1 MMGRSL
7 TRRTWTLVGVMV
19 PLLALFAYVALR
31 SGPLAPVSVTTT
43 TVESRPLSPALFGIG
58 TVEARHTYK
67 IGPTIAA
74 RVKQLYVDVGDQV
87 ESGQLLGE
95 MEPVDLDDRIRAQDA
110 AVKRAAAALQEAESR
125 QAYAKAEAHRYEQ
138 LLTKKLA
145 SDEMVA
151 GKRQELKI
159 SEAALEAAR
168 EDLARSRHDHQALVA
183 QRDNLRLVA
192 PVAGLVVARE
202 ADPGTTM
209 IAGQAVVQLIDPAS
223 LWINSRFDQISASGL
238 MTGLPATVT
247 LRSRAGQDMSAQVL
261 RMEPLADSVTEET
274 LAKVTFDQL
283 PEPLPPLGELAEV
296 TVQLPALPAAP
307 VIPNAAVRRVGG
319 ELGVWQLVGDDL
331 RFTRIR
337 LGASDL
343 DGLVQVRSGLAPGD
357 RVVVYS
363 EKALNN
369 TSRIQVVERLPGAPS

>member
-1 MMGRSL
+1 MNSL
-7 TRRTWTLVGVMV
+7 PVQKRTWALIAVIV

-31 SGPLAPVSVTTT
+31 SGPLAPVAVTTT

-87 ESGQLLGE
+87 EPGQLLGE

-125 QAYAKAEAHRYEQ
+125 QTYAKAEAHRYEQ

-159 SEAALEAAR
+159 SDAALEAAR

-209 IAGQAVVQLIDPAS
+209 IAGQAVIQLIDPKS

-238 MTGLPATVT
+238 AAELPAKVT
-247 LRSRAGQDMSAQVL
+247 LRSRAGQALSARVL
-261 RMEPLADSVTEET
+261 RMEPLADAVTEET
-274 LAKVTFDQL
+274 LAKVIFAQL

-307 VIPNAAVRRVGG
+307 VIPNAAVRRLRG
-319 ELGVWQLVGDDL
+319 ELGVWQLVGDEL
-331 RFTRIR
+331 RFTPVR

-343 DGLVQVRSGLAPGD
+343 DGLVQIRSGLTPGD

-369 TSRIQVVERLPGAPS
+369 TSRIHVVERLPGAPS

>member
-1 MMGRSL
+1 MNSL
-7 TRRTWTLVGVMV
+7 PIQKRTWALIVVIV

-31 SGPLAPVSVTTT
+31 SGPLAPVAVTTT

-74 RVKQLYVDVGDQV
+74 RIKQLYVDVGDQV
-87 ESGQLLGE
+87 EPGQLLGE

-159 SEAALEAAR
+159 SDAALEAAR
-168 EDLARSRHDHQALVA
+168 EDLARSRHDYQALVA

-192 PVAGLVVARE
+192 PVDGLVVARE

-209 IAGQAVVQLIDPAS
+209 IAGQAVIQLIDPTS

-238 MTGLPATVT
+238 TADLPATVT
-247 LRSRAGQDMSAQVL
+247 LRSRAGQALSAQVL
-261 RMEPLADSVTEET
+261 RMEPLADAVTEET
-274 LAKVTFDQL
+274 LAKVIFKQL

-307 VIPNAAVRRVGG
+307 VIPNAAVRRVHG
-319 ELGVWQLVGDDL
+319 ELGVWQLVGDEL
-331 RFTRIR
+331 HFTPVR

-343 DGLVQVRSGLAPGD
+343 DGLVQVRSGLTPGD

-369 TSRIQVVERLPGAPS
+369 TSRIHVVERLPGAPS

>member
-1 MMGRSL
+1 MKSL
-7 TRRTWTLVGVMV
+7 PIQKRTWALIAVIV

-31 SGPLAPVSVTTT
+31 SGPLAPVVVTTT

-74 RVKQLYVDVGDQV
+74 RVKQLYVDVGEQV

-95 MEPVDLDDRIRAQDA
+95 MEPVDLDDRIHAQSA
-110 AVKRAAAALQEAESR
+110 AVKSAAAALQEAESR
-125 QAYAKAEAHRYEQ
+125 QTYAKAEAHRYEQ

-151 GKRQELKI
+151 GKRHELKLAD
-159 SEAALEAAR
+159 SVLQAAR
-168 EDLARSRHDHQALVA
+168 ENLSRSRHDYQALLA

-192 PVAGLVVARE
+192 PVDGLVVARE

-209 IAGQAVVQLIDPAS
+209 IAGQAIIQLIDPAS
-223 LWINSRFDQISASGL
+223 LWINTRFDQISASGL
-238 MTGLPATVT
+238 AADLPATVT
-247 LRSRAGQDMSAQVL
+247 LRSRAGQVLSARVM
-261 RMEPLADSVTEET
+261 RIEPLADAVTEET
-274 LAKVTFDQL
+274 LAKVIFEQL

-296 TVQLPALPAAP
+296 TVQLPALPTAP

-319 ELGVWQLVGDDL
+319 ELGVWQLFGDDL
-331 RFTRIR
+331 RFTPIR

-363 EKALNN
+363 EKALKS
-369 TSRIQVVERLPGAPS
+369 TSRIQVVEHLPGAPS

>member
-1 MMGRSL
+1 MAKALLKRYSERLHKLMEQGKQSGGLDADLDVDNASVLFIGTIQGLVMQSLIAGNVAQMRAGARCVCHFSARNRGAAMMGRSL

-159 SEAALEAAR
+159 SDVALEAAR

-209 IAGQAVVQLIDPAS
+209 IAGQAVVQLIDPCKAFGS
-223 LWINSRFDQISASGL
+223 TRVSTRSA
-238 MTGLPATVT
+238 
-247 LRSRAGQDMSAQVL
+247 R
-261 RMEPLADSVTEET
+261 LA
-274 LAKVTFDQL
+274 
-283 PEPLPPLGELAEV
+283 
-296 TVQLPALPAAP
+296 
-307 VIPNAAVRRVGG
+307 
-319 ELGVWQLVGDDL
+319 
-331 RFTRIR
+331 
-337 LGASDL
+337 
-343 DGLVQVRSGLAPGD
+343 
-357 RVVVYS
+357 
-363 EKALNN
+363 
-369 TSRIQVVERLPGAPS
+369 

>member
-7 TRRTWTLVGVMV
+7 SRRTWTLVGVMV

-159 SEAALEAAR
+159 SDAALEAAR

-238 MTGLPATVT
+238 AAELPAKVT
-247 LRSRAGQDMSAQVL
+247 LRSRAGQAMSAQVL

-307 VIPNAAVRRVGG
+307 VIPNAAVRRVRG
-319 ELGVWQLVGDDL
+319 ELGVWQLAGDEL
-331 RFTRIR
+331 RFTPVR

-363 EKALNN
+363 EKALKN
-369 TSRIQVVERLPGAPS
+369 TSRIHVVERLPGAPS